1 MNSRQQQSQRRCLY
15 ALSGLWIGLAAAPFA
30 VGTHGLRAESL
41 QAIVQLKGLGVS
53 PPTVRGASTLPLKE
67 LEDTQ
72 VFTTQVTLGQR
83 SERFLID
90 TGASTSLLSAEVVKG
105 LQLKGK
111 TVPAERLASAVA
123 GRECSSMGAGLY
135 LLPPFLLQTA
145 QVSGLSGLKF
155 DKTVIPAGL
164 SGALGMDVLSRFDL
178 QLDPTAQTLKL
189 SSPSVLPPALSDQ
202 AVPLQGKLGVF
213 LAKLTLNGQGP
224 FTMLL
229 DTGADGTFISEAV
242 AQRLKIDPKARE
254 SIQVQGF
261 CGLEP
266 ASRAPLASVRLYQYE
281 QTKLLAVILSS
292 PVLKLL
298 GVDGILGQNFL
309 AHYRQHWRF
318 TPAVVRNAKADGSLL
333 LSTPSAE

>member
-1 MNSRQQQSQRRCLY
+1 MNLQQQRLQRRCLY
-15 ALSGLWIGLAAAPFA
+15 AAGFSVGLATVFFVAQAQ
-30 VGTHGLRAESL
+30 GLRAKPL
-41 QAIVQLKGLGVS
+41 QAIVQLKGLGVL
-53 PPTVRGASTLPLKE
+53 PPTVRGSSTLPLKV

-90 TGASTSLLSAEVVKG
+90 TGASTSLLSAEVVKR

-135 LLPPFLLQTA
+135 LLPPFMLQSA

-164 SGALGMDVLSRFDL
+164 SGALGMDVLGRFDL
-178 QLDPTAQTLKL
+178 QLDPMAQTLKL
-189 SSPSVLPPALSDQ
+189 LPPSELPPALASQ

-213 LAKLTLNGQGP
+213 LAKLMLNGQGP

-242 AQRLKIDPKARE
+242 AQRLKIDPKSRE
-254 SIQVQGF
+254 SIEVQGF

-266 ASRAPLASVRLYQYE
+266 ASRTPLTSVKLYEHE

-298 GVDGILGQNFL
+298 GVDGILGQDFL

-318 TPAVVRNAKADGSLL
+318 TPAVIRNARADGSLVL
-333 LSTPSAE
+333 TFQ